1 MQNVVELSHR
11 LYAVVDMD
19 SGTVLGTNVC
29 LVPWPVD
36 AYEQENILNS
46 DSYAFDYATEN
57 GIPLYADV
65 EEN

>member
-1 MQNVVELSHR
+1 MMNVVELSHR

-19 SGTVLGTNVC
+19 TGTVLGTNVC

-36 AYEQENILNS
+36 EDEQENLLNS
-46 DSYAFDYATEN
+46 DSASFAYATEN

-65 EEN
+65 DED